1 MFVKSSIKKVINYLN
16 VNKLPVYEI
25 LLAFLFKR
33 SNSVK
38 KDSNLYNICF
48 AILSYERPDYLK
60 ICLDTLYKS
69 SILDLNITF
78 FIIDDG
84 SSDPRVKDIINI
96 PSPVNF
102 KVIRIFESK
111 GKNNAGAAI
120 NRAIRIMNS
129 YGDFDII
136 GWADPDCLFHRNW
149 LIETLKIGIW
159 AKVNHRYNLLGP
171 FTSFNSS
178 DFEFH
183 KILGTYS
190 SPFGDYVV
198 KKQAGM
204 LNYFFFKKDW
214 DNFGPF
220 EESEDDETLMTVRLD
235 SQFVRN
241 FSTKISYVE
250 HVGQYSIL
258 NQWRDTKISRA
269 VYGVN
274 LAKDGWPIELS
285 EVKTLG
291 YYKDVISN
299 VSFGN
304 DVESNLLLDVF
315 IPCAPKDILNLDLC
329 IQGIKM
335 NLRHPIN
342 KIFVV
347 APNDSKIIDLCDKHQ
362 INFLLESYVLDF
374 DSLSIHYVVEG
385 VDRSKWL
392 YQQLLK
398 LSFDEFSLTDNFL
411 VIDSDTVLV
420 QPQKFENEGK
430 LLIQIADE
438 FHKPY
443 FDVYHNLLGLQPK
456 SLLSSV
462 AHCMI
467 FNREFLNSLKLE
479 LSKINNSDW
488 KNCIILNTDLKSASG
503 FSEYET
509 YGLWC
514 LEKFDDKI
522 YREYFFNKFLKL
534 KEENISFN
542 YNLDN
547 LVNIYG
553 DYFKSVSIHIY

>member
-1 MFVKSSIKKVINYLN
+1 MFVKKLIKKIINYFE
-16 VNKLPVYEI
+16 VRKLPFYEF
-25 LLAFLFKR
+25 FLTFFFNR
-33 SNSVK
+33 GNYLK
-38 KDSNLYNICF
+38 KDINLYKICF

-60 ICLDTLYKS
+60 ICLNTLYKS
-69 SILDLNITF
+69 SVLDLNITF

-84 SSDPRVKDIINI
+84 STNPLIKEIINI

-102 KVIRIFESK
+102 KVVRIFESK

-120 NRAIRIMNS
+120 NRAIRIMSS
-129 YGDFDII
+129 YDDFDII
-136 GWADPDCLFHRNW
+136 GWADPDCLFHRDW
-149 LIETLKIGIW
+149 LIQTLRIGIW
-159 AKVNHRYNLLGP
+159 AKTKHRYNLLGP

-190 SPFGDYVV
+190 SPDGDYVV

-214 DNFGPF
+214 KKFGPF
-220 EESEDDETLMTVRLD
+220 EELEDDETLMTDKLD
-235 SQFVRN
+235 SHFVRN

-269 VYGVN
+269 VHGVN
-274 LAKDGWPIELS
+274 LAKDGWPSELS

-299 VSFGN
+299 VSFGDN
-304 DVESNLLLDVF
+304 VESNLLLDVF

-329 IQGIKM
+329 IQGIKI

-342 KIFVV
+342 KIYVV
-347 APNDSKIIDLCDKHQ
+347 APNDSKIMELCDSHQ
-362 INFLLESYVLDF
+362 INFLWERDVLDF
-374 DSLSIHYVVEG
+374 DSLNINYVVGG

-398 LSFDEFSLTDNFL
+398 LSFDKFSLSENFL
-411 VIDSDTVLV
+411 VIDSDTVLI
-420 QPQKFENEGK
+420 QPQKFENDGK
-430 LLIQIADE
+430 LLLQIADE

-443 FDVYHNLLGLQPK
+443 FDVYHRLLGLQPK

-462 AHCMI
+462 THCMI
-467 FNREFLNSLKLE
+467 FNKEFLNSLKLE
-479 LSKINNSDW
+479 LSKSNNLDW
-488 KNCIILNTDLKSASG
+488 IDFIVLNTDLKNASG

-514 LEKFDDKI
+514 VENYENRI
-522 YREYFFNKFLKL
+522 YREYFFNKFIKL
-534 KEENISFN
+534 SEDTSFN
-542 YNLDN
+542 YDFHA

-553 DYFKSVSIHIY
+553 SSFKSISIHNY